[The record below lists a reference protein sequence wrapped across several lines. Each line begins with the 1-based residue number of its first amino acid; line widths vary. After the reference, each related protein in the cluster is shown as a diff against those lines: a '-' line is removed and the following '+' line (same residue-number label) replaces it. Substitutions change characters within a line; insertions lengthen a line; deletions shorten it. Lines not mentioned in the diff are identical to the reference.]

1 MAERA
6 LEYEPIDYTIG
17 SMDIAEQKSTFNVF
31 IGLVKWASLVIAALM
46 LFLTVWFGAE
56 AGFIPA
62 FVSAAVLTV
71 AGWWLLKAK
80 NASDRPH

>member
-17 SMDIAEQKSTFNVF
+17 TMEISEQKATFNVF
-31 IGLVKWASLVIAALM
+31 INLVKWASLVITALM

-62 FVSAAVLTV
+62 FISAVVVLV
-71 AGWWLLKAK
+71 GGVWFLRAK